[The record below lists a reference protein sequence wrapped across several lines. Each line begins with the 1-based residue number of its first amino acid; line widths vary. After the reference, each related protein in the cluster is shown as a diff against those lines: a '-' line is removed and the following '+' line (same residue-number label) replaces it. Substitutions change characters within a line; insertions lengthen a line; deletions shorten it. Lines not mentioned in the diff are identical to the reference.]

1 MLLESRRLKH
11 ELRNVAYL
19 INTKD
24 PPLLLLE
31 NDLDVMGY
39 NTYSIVPYN
48 QKLNLGILKICFRN
62 FEKLVS
68 LGSYKNFVFSDEVFL
83 LIRTMDLSADLCCTT

>member
-19 INTKD
+19 TITKD

-31 NDLDVMGY
+31 NDLDVVV
-39 NTYSIVPYN
+39 YS
-48 QKLNLGILKICFRN
+48 
-62 FEKLVS
+62 
-68 LGSYKNFVFSDEVFL
+68 
-83 LIRTMDLSADLCCTT
+83 T

>member
-31 NDLDVMGY
+31 NDLDVMEY
-39 NTYSIVPYN
+39 NT
-48 QKLNLGILKICFRN
+48 
-62 FEKLVS
+62 
-68 LGSYKNFVFSDEVFL
+68 
-83 LIRTMDLSADLCCTT
+83 

>member
-39 NTYSIVPYN
+39 STLSIMPYN
-48 QKLNLGILKICFRN
+48 KQLNLGILKICFRS
-62 FEKLVS
+62 FEKLIS
-68 LGSYKNFVFSDEVFL
+68 LGSYKNFVFFVF
-83 LIRTMDLSADLCCTT
+83 R